1 MLPLGHEPPP
11 PPIGRS
17 QAQDKSGLSKPVH
30 AGDRGNAGRC
40 VGSSKK
46 LVPQGAEPYGV
57 ETSLF
62 VLGDLR
68 AFRWAYLEQ
77 PFSINPATIIS
88 GGKC

>member
-1 MLPLGHEPPP
+1 MSRP

-17 QAQDKSGLSKPVH
+17 QAQDKSGLGKPVH

-62 VLGDLR
+62 VLGGLR
-68 AFRWAYLEQ
+68 AFRWALSRTAILDKPCDDYQ
-77 PFSINPATIIS
+77 W
-88 GGKC
+88 GKC